1 MKFVRNTLGEGKLG
15 QNDKKFMDELLEA
28 RNQILQKFDEERL
41 KGRLIDFPM
50 EQRDSKYLED
60 DLIIPNFAEMLRK

>member
-1 MKFVRNTLGEGKLG
+1 MG